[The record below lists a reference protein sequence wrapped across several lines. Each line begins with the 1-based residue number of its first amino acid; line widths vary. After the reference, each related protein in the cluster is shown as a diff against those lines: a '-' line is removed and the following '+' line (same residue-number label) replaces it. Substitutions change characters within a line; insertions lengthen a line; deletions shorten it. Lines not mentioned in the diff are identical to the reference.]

1 MKNRSI
7 CLAPGRLQPGML
19 TAAPILARQ
28 GEELLPANCT
38 LDDAMIDSIRRRAIH
53 SVQVNVPDERDAAE
67 IAREI
72 EIEEKRLSYIFRGEN
87 SEARAELL
95 QAMRQFRTRQLQ

>member
-7 CLAPGRLQPGML
+7 CLAPGRLKPGML
-19 TAAPILARQ
+19 TAAPILVRQ

-53 SVQVNVPDERDAAE
+53 CVRVNVSDERDQAE
-67 IAREI
+67 IARDI
-72 EIEEKRLSYIFRGEN
+72 ATEEKRLNYIFRGES

-95 QAMRQFRTRQLQ
+95 KAMCQFRTWQLQ

>member
-1 MKNRSI
+1 MKTRSI
-7 CLAPGRLQPGML
+7 CLAPGHLKAGMQ
-19 TAAPILARQ
+19 TAAPILVRQ
-28 GEELLPANCT
+28 GEELLPAHCT

-53 SVQVNVPDERDAAE
+53 CVLVNVSDDRDPAE

-72 EIEEKRLSYIFRGEN
+72 ETEEKRLGYIFRGES

-95 QAMRQFRTRQLQ
+95 HAMRQFRTRQLQ